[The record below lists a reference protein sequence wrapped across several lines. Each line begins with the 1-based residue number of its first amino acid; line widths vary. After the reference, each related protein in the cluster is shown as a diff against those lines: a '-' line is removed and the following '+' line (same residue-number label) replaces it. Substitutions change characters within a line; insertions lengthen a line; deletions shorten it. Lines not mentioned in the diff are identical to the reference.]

1 MIIPSSDQLAE
12 NIRRH
17 VDSLAREIARRVHE
31 DNDEYDGPT
40 SKCEHHA
47 RTVLLDWF
55 LGDFIPG
62 R

>member
-1 MIIPSSDQLAE
+1 MIIPSSEQLAE

-17 VDSLAREIARRVHE
+17 VDSLAREIARRVAA
-31 DNDEYDGPT
+31 DDREYDTPT
-40 SKCEHHA
+40 SRCEHHA
-47 RTVLLDWF
+47 KAVLLDWF